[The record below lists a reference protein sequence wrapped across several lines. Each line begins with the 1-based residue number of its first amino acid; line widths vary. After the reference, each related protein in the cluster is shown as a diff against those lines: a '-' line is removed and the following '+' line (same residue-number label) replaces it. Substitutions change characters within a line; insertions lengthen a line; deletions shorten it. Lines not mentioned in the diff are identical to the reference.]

1 MSSRGR
7 SIRYGRFFLFS
18 HKYGIILGVRTT
30 VDIPDPVYR
39 RLKIK
44 AASEGR
50 SVKELVLRAVHSELS
65 PTPREA
71 KVRKAPIIH
80 SKHPGSLLLDND
92 KIFEIVPFP

>member
-1 MSSRGR
+1 
-7 SIRYGRFFLFS
+7 
-18 HKYGIILGVRTT
+18 VRTT

-50 SVKELVLRAVHSELS
+50 SVKDLVLRAVDLELRPASKKAKARKS
-65 PTPREA
+65 PVI
-71 KVRKAPIIH
+71 K